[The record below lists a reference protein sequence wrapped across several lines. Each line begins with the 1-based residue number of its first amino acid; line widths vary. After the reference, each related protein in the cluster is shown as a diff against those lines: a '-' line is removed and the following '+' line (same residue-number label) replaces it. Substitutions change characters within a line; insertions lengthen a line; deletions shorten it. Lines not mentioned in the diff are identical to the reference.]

1 MKTTADIHHHLYSE
15 RSLHMPT
22 LKTAIVTGASSGI
35 GLGVTTALLE
45 HGYRVVANSRQI
57 TNAGALTPSADLA
70 LVDGDIAH
78 PETARNVVET
88 AMRRFGSV
96 DLLVNNAGVFIPKP
110 FTDYTTEDFDRLVST
125 NLAGFLYVTQQ
136 VVRQMRKQGA
146 GHVVNITTSLA
157 DQPIAGVSAAIPVLT
172 KGGLN
177 AVTAALAIEFA
188 GEGIRFNA
196 IGAGII
202 DTPMHKPETH
212 EFLKSLHPIHRIG
225 KVSEIVDAVLYLT
238 EATFVT
244 GEVLHVDGGAHA
256 GKW

>member
-1 MKTTADIHHHLYSE
+1 MTT
-15 RSLHMPT
+15 T
-22 LKTAIVTGASSGI
+22 KTAIVTGASSGI

-57 TNAGALTPSADLA
+57 TQAGTLIASANLTLI
-70 LVDGDIAH
+70 DGDIAQ
-78 PETARNVVET
+78 PETARSVVET
-88 AMRRFGSV
+88 AVRRFGSV
-96 DLLVNNAGVFIPKP
+96 DLLVNNAGIFIPKP
-110 FTDYTTEDFDRLVST
+110 FIDYTMVDFDRLVST

-136 VVRQMRKQGA
+136 AVRQMRAQEA
-146 GHVVNITTSLA
+146 GHIVNITTSLA

-225 KVSEIVDAVLYLT
+225 RVSEIVDAVLYLT
-238 EATFVT
+238 DATFVT

>member
-1 MKTTADIHHHLYSE
+1 MTT
-15 RSLHMPT
+15 P
-22 LKTAIVTGASSGI
+22 KTAIVTGASSGI

-57 TNAGALTPSADLA
+57 TQAGTLTASADLA
-70 LVDGDIAH
+70 LVDGDIAQ
-78 PETARNVVET
+78 PETARSLVET
-88 AMRRFGSV
+88 AVRRFGSV
-96 DLLVNNAGVFIPKP
+96 NLLVNNAGIFIPKP
-110 FTDYTTEDFDRLVST
+110 FIDYTTEDFDRLVST

-136 VVRQMRKQGA
+136 AVRQMRTQGA
-146 GHVVNITTSLA
+146 GHIVNITTSLA
-157 DQPIAGVSAAIPVLT
+157 DQPIAGVPAAIPVLT

-225 KVSEIVDAVLYLT
+225 RVSEIVDAVLYLT
-238 EATFVT
+238 DATFVT

>member
-1 MKTTADIHHHLYSE
+1 MTTQ
-15 RSLHMPT
+15 
-22 LKTAIVTGASSGI
+22 KTAIITGTSSGI
-35 GLGVTTALLE
+35 GLGLTIALLE

-57 TNAGALTPSADLA
+57 TAAGTLAPSEDLA
-70 LVDGDIAH
+70 LVDGDIAN
-78 PETARNVVET
+78 PEIARRLVEV
-88 AMRRFGSV
+88 AVQRFGGV

-110 FTDYTTEDFDRLVST
+110 FTDYTTEDFERLVST
-125 NLAGFLYVTQQ
+125 NLAGFLYVTQE
-136 VVRQMRKQGA
+136 VVRQMKQQGI
-146 GHVVNITTSLA
+146 GHVVNITTTLA
-157 DQPIAGVSAAIPVLT
+157 DQPIAGVPAAIPVLT

-212 EFLKSLHPIHRIG
+212 GFLKTLHPIQRIG

-238 EATFVT
+238 DATFVT